1 MGIFWGIVFAIFI
14 LIAMFKLGKAWYFTQ
29 KVDDDIEFYIQEY
42 IKFREELFAH
52 SQLPPTFAE
61 ELREGFSKSAEK
73 RREKFYA
80 ECRAINRYKF
90 AKVVKIILPRI
101 ESYFHKDDILFYLNA
116 IIWDYHY
123 RKGDGCL
130 GDGVPLDG
138 FLLGKLISDTI
149 KNYSM
154 NDGNILK
161 LIR

>member
-14 LIAMFKLGKAWYFTQ
+14 LIAMFKLGKAWSFTQ

-42 IKFREELFAH
+42 IKYREEIFARL
-52 SQLPPTFAE
+52 QLAPPEFV
-61 ELREGFSKSAEK
+61 EK
-73 RREKFYA
+73 KREKFYA
-80 ECRAINRYKF
+80 DCRAINRYKF

-116 IIWDYHY
+116 IIRDYHY
-123 RKGDGCL
+123 RKGDGCR

>member
-14 LIAMFKLGKAWYFTQ
+14 LIAMFKLGKAWSFTQ

-42 IKFREELFAH
+42 IKYREEIFARL
-52 SQLPPTFAE
+52 QLAPPEFV
-61 ELREGFSKSAEK
+61 EK
-73 RREKFYA
+73 KREKFYA

-90 AKVVKIILPRI
+90 AKMVKIILPRI

-116 IIWDYHY
+116 IIRDYHD
-123 RKGDGCL
+123 RKGSGCF

>member
-14 LIAMFKLGKAWYFTQ
+14 LIAMFKLGKAWSFTQ

-42 IKFREELFAH
+42 IKFHEELFAR
-52 SQLPPTFAE
+52 SQLLPPE
-61 ELREGFSKSAEK
+61 SVEK
-73 RREKFYA
+73 QREKFYA

-123 RKGDGCL
+123 RKGSGCF

>member
-14 LIAMFKLGKAWYFTQ
+14 LIAMFKLGKAWSFTQ

-42 IKFREELFAH
+42 IKYREEIFARL
-52 SQLPPTFAE
+52 QLAPPEFV
-61 ELREGFSKSAEK
+61 EK
-73 RREKFYA
+73 KREKFYA

-90 AKVVKIILPRI
+90 AKMVKIILPRI

-123 RKGDGCL
+123 RKGSGCL

>member
-14 LIAMFKLGKAWYFTQ
+14 LIAMFKLGKAWSFTQ

-42 IKFREELFAH
+42 IKFHEELFAR
-52 SQLPPTFAE
+52 SQLLSPE
-61 ELREGFSKSAEK
+61 SVEK
-73 RREKFYA
+73 QREKFYA

-90 AKVVKIILPRI
+90 AKMVKIILPRI

>member
-1 MGIFWGIVFAIFI
+1 M
-14 LIAMFKLGKAWYFTQ
+14 
-29 KVDDDIEFYIQEY
+29 
-42 IKFREELFAH
+42 
-52 SQLPPTFAE
+52 
-61 ELREGFSKSAEK
+61 
-73 RREKFYA
+73 
-80 ECRAINRYKF
+80 
-90 AKVVKIILPRI
+90 VKIILTRI

-123 RKGDGCL
+123 RKGSGCF

>member
-14 LIAMFKLGKAWYFTQ
+14 LIAMFKLGKAWSFTQ

-42 IKFREELFAH
+42 IKYREEIFARL
-52 SQLPPTFAE
+52 QLAPPEFV
-61 ELREGFSKSAEK
+61 EK
-73 RREKFYA
+73 KREKFYA

-123 RKGDGCL
+123 RKGSGCF

>member
-14 LIAMFKLGKAWYFTQ
+14 LIAMFKLGKAWSFTQ

-52 SQLPPTFAE
+52 SQLLPPE
-61 ELREGFSKSAEK
+61 SVEK
-73 RREKFYA
+73 QREKFYA

-90 AKVVKIILPRI
+90 AKVVKIILSRI
-101 ESYFHKDDILFYLNA
+101 ESYFHKDDILFYLNS

-123 RKGDGCL
+123 RKGDGCF
-130 GDGVPLDG
+130 GNGVPLDG

-149 KNYSM
+149 KNHSM

>member
-1 MGIFWGIVFAIFI
+1 M
-14 LIAMFKLGKAWYFTQ
+14 
-29 KVDDDIEFYIQEY
+29 
-42 IKFREELFAH
+42 
-52 SQLPPTFAE
+52 PPTFTE

-90 AKVVKIILPRI
+90 AKMVKIILPRI

-123 RKGDGCL
+123 RKGSGCL

>member
-14 LIAMFKLGKAWYFTQ
+14 LIAMFKLGKAWSFTQ
-29 KVDDDIEFYIQEY
+29 KVYDDIEFYIQEY
-42 IKFREELFAH
+42 IKYREELFARL
-52 SQLPPTFAE
+52 QLAPPEFV
-61 ELREGFSKSAEK
+61 EK
-73 RREKFYA
+73 KREKFYA

-123 RKGDGCL
+123 RKGSGCF

-138 FLLGKLISDTI
+138 FLLGKLISDKI

>member
-14 LIAMFKLGKAWYFTQ
+14 LIAMFKLGKAWSFTQ

-42 IKFREELFAH
+42 IKYREEIFARL
-52 SQLPPTFAE
+52 QLAPPEFAE
-61 ELREGFSKSAEK
+61 KK
-73 RREKFYA
+73 REKIYA

-116 IIWDYHY
+116 IIRDYHY
-123 RKGDGCL
+123 RKGDGCR

>member
-14 LIAMFKLGKAWYFTQ
+14 LIAMFKLGKAWSFTQ

-42 IKFREELFAH
+42 IKYREEIFARL
-52 SQLPPTFAE
+52 QLAPPEFV
-61 ELREGFSKSAEK
+61 EK
-73 RREKFYA
+73 KREKFYA

-116 IIWDYHY
+116 IIRDYHY

>member
-14 LIAMFKLGKAWYFTQ
+14 LIAMFKLGKAWSFTQ

-42 IKFREELFAH
+42 IKYREEIFARL
-52 SQLPPTFAE
+52 QLAPPEFV
-61 ELREGFSKSAEK
+61 EK
-73 RREKFYA
+73 KREKFYA

-116 IIWDYHY
+116 IIRDYHD
-123 RKGDGCL
+123 RKGSGCF

>member
-14 LIAMFKLGKAWYFTQ
+14 LIAMFKLGKAWSFTQ

-42 IKFREELFAH
+42 IKFHEELFARSH
-52 SQLPPTFAE
+52 LPLTFTE
-61 ELREGFSKSAEK
+61 ELREGFSKSIEK
-73 RREKFYA
+73 QREKFYA

-116 IIWDYHY
+116 IIRDYHY

>member
-1 MGIFWGIVFAIFI
+1 MAVN
-14 LIAMFKLGKAWYFTQ
+14 
-29 KVDDDIEFYIQEY
+29 
-42 IKFREELFAH
+42 IKYREEIFARL
-52 SQLPPTFAE
+52 QLAPPEFV
-61 ELREGFSKSAEK
+61 EK
-73 RREKFYA
+73 KREKFYA

-116 IIWDYHY
+116 IIRDYHY

>member
-14 LIAMFKLGKAWYFTQ
+14 LIAMFKLGKAWSFTQ

-42 IKFREELFAH
+42 IKFREELFAR
-52 SQLPPTFAE
+52 SQLLPPE
-61 ELREGFSKSAEK
+61 SVEK
-73 RREKFYA
+73 QREKFYA

-123 RKGDGCL
+123 RKGSGCF

>member
-14 LIAMFKLGKAWYFTQ
+14 LIAMFKLGKAWSFTQ

-42 IKFREELFAH
+42 IKFHEELFAR
-52 SQLPPTFAE
+52 SQLLPPE
-61 ELREGFSKSAEK
+61 SVEK
-73 RREKFYA
+73 QREKFYA

-116 IIWDYHY
+116 IIRDYHY
-123 RKGDGCL
+123 RKGSGCF

>member
-14 LIAMFKLGKAWYFTQ
+14 LIAMFKLGKAWSFTQ
-29 KVDDDIEFYIQEY
+29 KVYDDIEFYIQEY
-42 IKFREELFAH
+42 IKYREELFARL
-52 SQLPPTFAE
+52 QLAPPEFV
-61 ELREGFSKSAEK
+61 EK
-73 RREKFYA
+73 KREKFYV

-123 RKGDGCL
+123 RKGSGCF

-138 FLLGKLISDTI
+138 FLLGKLISDKI

>member
-14 LIAMFKLGKAWYFTQ
+14 LIAMFKLGKAWSFTQ

-42 IKFREELFAH
+42 IKYREELFARL
-52 SQLPPTFAE
+52 QLAPPEFV
-61 ELREGFSKSAEK
+61 EK
-73 RREKFYA
+73 KREKFYA
-80 ECRAINRYKF
+80 ECRAIKRYKC
-90 AKVVKIILPRI
+90 AKVVKIILSRI

-123 RKGDGCL
+123 RKGSGCF

-154 NDGNILK
+154 NDGNLLK